1 MKGNLDEN
9 KIREA
14 FEEVPLPEGAK
25 DRMHA
30 NILRKAEL
38 AKAESEESSESAGAP
53 PQETAQPVLQI
64 PKAKKPVNRSWRK
77 YASLAACLVIFVAA
91 GAFLPG
97 ILDGDFTGGGASVVS
112 PPTSEAPVPGD
123 SSEYAAAPDTS
134 TAPDAEPSQNPD
146 SSQGSEGFAAPQS
159 PSSGGNSPDD
169 GDLLLSPSPFDEVTS
184 VDEFSEKLGF
194 SIDAPAGAD
203 DVTYS
208 IAFGETAIVDF
219 RLGGHSYAYYA
230 SKNVDN
236 ISSGHDSEG
245 VLSKAWKDGDINYL
259 LSNSDGASK
268 TEFEKTASALQS
280 S

>member
-14 FEEVPLPEGAK
+14 FEEVRLPEGAK
-25 DRMHA
+25 DRMYA

-38 AKAESEESSESAGAP
+38 AGAESEESSESAVAP
-53 PQETAQPVLQI
+53 PQETEQPVLQM

-97 ILDGDFTGGGASVVS
+97 ILDGDSTGGGASVAS
-112 PPTSEAPVPGD
+112 PPASENPVPGD
-123 SSEYAAAPDTS
+123 SSEYHAAS
-134 TAPDAEPSQNPD
+134 DAEASQDPD
-146 SSQGSEGFAAPQS
+146 SSQGSEGSAAPQT
-159 PSSGGNSPDD
+159 PQTGENSPDD

-184 VDEFSEKLGF
+184 ADEFSEKLGF
-194 SIDAPAGAD
+194 SIDAPADADGAD
-203 DVTYS
+203 YS

-236 ISSGHDSEG
+236 ISSGDDSEG
-245 VLSKAWKDGDINYL
+245 VLSKAWKDGDVNYL

-268 TEFEKTASALQS
+268 DEFEKVASALQNS
-280 S
+280 